1 MLNAEMAKILLALS
15 DTISE
20 VNMQSKRVGNYTVRF
35 QNPPSVVGYA
45 SVVGKKEGEGPL
57 AELFDYVNTD
67 TTFGEKTW
75 EKSES
80 RMQKDALTLAAN
92 KANQPISAIE
102 YIFAGDLINQ
112 CTSSSYAIREF
123 KIPFIGMFGAC
134 STMAEGLGLAA
145 MAVDGG
151 FSNLAAALTS
161 SHFCTAERQY
171 RSPLEYGAQRT
182 PTAQW
187 TVTGSG
193 CVLLSDNGPGPFI
206 THFTAGKVV
215 DLGITD
221 ANNMGAAMAPAAH
234 STLLAFFQDTDT
246 SPSDYDLIVTG
257 DLGKTGHGIA
267 TELLRDDG
275 IIFSGNFSDCGLMVY
290 DLEKQD
296 VHAGGSGCGCSAVVL
311 CSKIIRDLQS
321 GALQKVLFAG
331 TGALHSPVC
340 IQQGESIPGI
350 CHAICISSNKQ

>member
-1 MLNAEMAKILLALS
+1 
-15 DTISE
+15 
-20 VNMQSKRVGNYTVRF
+20 MQSKRVGTSTVRF
-35 QNPPSVVGYA
+35 QNPPSIVGHA

-57 AELFDYVNTD
+57 GDIFDYVNTD
-67 TTFGEKTW
+67 TTFGEKSW

-112 CTSSSYAIREF
+112 CTSSSYAVREF
-123 KIPFIGMFGAC
+123 KRPFFGLFGAC

-151 FSNLAAALTS
+151 FSSLSAALTS
-161 SHFCTAERQY
+161 SHFCSAERQY

-193 CVLLSDNGPGPFI
+193 CVLLSDNGPGPYI
-206 THFTAGKVV
+206 THFTAGKII
-215 DLGITD
+215 DLGISD
-221 ANNMGAAMAPAAH
+221 ANNMGSAMAPAAH
-234 STLLAFFQDTDT
+234 STLLTFFKDTGT

-257 DLGKTGHGIA
+257 DLGKTGHEIL
-267 TELLRDDG
+267 TDLLRDDG
-275 IIFSGNFSDCGLMVY
+275 IIFRGNFSDCGIMVY

-296 VHAGGSGCGCSAVVL
+296 VHSGGSGCGCSAVVL
-311 CSKIIRDLQS
+311 CSQIMRDLQS
-321 GALQKVLFAG
+321 GVLHNVLFAG

-350 CHAICISSNKQ
+350 CHAVRISTNKE